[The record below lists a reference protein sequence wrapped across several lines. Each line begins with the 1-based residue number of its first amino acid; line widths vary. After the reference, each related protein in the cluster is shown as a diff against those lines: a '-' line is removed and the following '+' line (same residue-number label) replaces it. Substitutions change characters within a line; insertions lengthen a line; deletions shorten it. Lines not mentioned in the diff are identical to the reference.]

1 MMSLV
6 GVISQN
12 ALGRQKG
19 RVGPDP
25 CFCPLRAYYLK
36 SFRYGALH
44 VHATVDLDNLTAYVA

>member
-12 ALGRQKG
+12 ALGRQKEESVPILAFVLSG
-19 RVGPDP
+19 RIN
-25 CFCPLRAYYLK
+25 LI

-44 VHATVDLDNLTAYVA
+44 VHATVNLDNLTAYVA